1 MNSSTGRTLK
11 FHFRDRGSS
20 PTFALIYFKRNVMSH
35 FTERV
40 KERFGF
46 SLKHNHVQQIKK
58 GILKGKFLI
67 EHEVGTRKTYKVEMF
82 GRTMRVVF
90 DHSNDSFVTVLKP
103 TKEGRVKI
111 YKKQFREKNHRV
123 RDKINYDTFDT

>member
-1 MNSSTGRTLK
+1 
-11 FHFRDRGSS
+11 
-20 PTFALIYFKRNVMSH
+20 MSH

-40 KERFGF
+40 KERFGI
-46 SLKHNHVQQIKK
+46 SLKRNQLQQIKK
-58 GILKGKFLI
+58 CILKGKYII

-111 YKKQFREKNHRV
+111 YKKQFRSKNYKV
-123 RDKINYDTFDT
+123 RNRDFSDSI